1 MLKTAFGIQNCDKK
15 SLKVIVMQIEEA
27 LINDQVH
34 ASKVSWKFRIP
45 TIYNTAVIYP
55 WNLQYS

>member
-27 LINDQVH
+27 LITDRVH
-34 ASKVSWKFRIP
+34 ASKVS
-45 TIYNTAVIYP
+45 
-55 WNLQYS
+55 